1 MRHQFVLDKRTK
13 KILDELALY
22 RGGNRSM
29 VVPEALLRLAD
40 REESL
45 EKVESDPAF
54 WI

>member
-1 MRHQFVLDKRTK
+1 MRVSTNSCAEP